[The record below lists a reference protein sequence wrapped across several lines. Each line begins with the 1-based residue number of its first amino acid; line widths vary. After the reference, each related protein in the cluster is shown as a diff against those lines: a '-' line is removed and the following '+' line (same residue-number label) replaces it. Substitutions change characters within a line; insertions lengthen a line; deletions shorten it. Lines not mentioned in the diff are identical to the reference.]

1 MESLVELQLND
12 PCTHL
17 WCSNVSSPEVCKT
30 KKGPPM
36 DGTDCDGDRW
46 CVGGYCEP
54 VASNRRNLDGLSH
67 NERAGGWGEWGR
79 WDDCS
84 RTCGTG
90 VAFRS
95 RSCDSP
101 RPAYGG
107 EPCHG
112 DREEYRVCNIQEC
125 HRLSD
130 FRAEQCRNLF
140 DLISFAGSAKDEI
153 HRDTRELQVYKTFL
167 PSGVGD
173 AVRSTCPLGNEG
185 GRESQRFLWSE
196 TGLPTFKS

>member
-1 MESLVELQLND
+1 MQNGIRGRLCVLLHLRGNGRLARFRSATAIMCNTGWKLESIVKLQLND

-79 WDDCS
+79 WGDCS

-95 RSCDSP
+95 RYCDSP

-112 DREEYRVCNIQEC
+112 DREEYRICNVQEC
-125 HRLSD
+125 HHLSD

-153 HRDTRELQVYKTFL
+153 HRDTRELQVYIHT
-167 PSGVGD
+167 
-173 AVRSTCPLGNEG
+173 
-185 GRESQRFLWSE
+185 
-196 TGLPTFKS
+196 